1 MPILD
6 FKEIPIA
13 NTGKG
18 DQDTFELF
26 ARDFFH
32 ALGFEIEE
40 NPSRGADGGKDIIVI
55 EPLEGKIK
63 STKRRWI
70 VSCKHYAHSKKSV
83 SDKDEIDILG
93 RTRKFKAQGFIAFY
107 SRIPS
112 SGLMDT
118 FRRHEEEINIE
129 IWDNEKIENALIT
142 EESLQIVFQRYF
154 PKSYK
159 KWKDEDDTPKR
170 VFHSYSPLECCVC
183 KKDLLPERSGVV
195 AIAYT
200 YDEKTGQEYIGDVY
214 WACFGGHDRLM
225 ERKIFNETGMITG
238 WESIKDLSIPLVYVR
253 WFVATFNNLR
263 NGKNIFTDEAFEK
276 FKEFTLC
283 MSQIVVKETTPEQ
296 WERIQD
302 LTMIPGVFGGLGE

>member
-1 MPILD
+1 MPIID

-40 NPSRGADGGKDIIVI
+40 NPSRGADGGKDLVV
-55 EPLEGKIK
+55 LETLAGKIK

-70 VSCKHYAHSKKSV
+70 VSCKHFAHSKKAV
-83 SDKDEIDILG
+83 GDKDEIDVLG
-93 RTRKFKAQGFIAFY
+93 RVRKSKAHGFIAFY

-112 SGLMDT
+112 SGLMQTLKSHQD
-118 FRRHEEEINIE
+118 EIFVDV
-129 IWDNEKIENALIT
+129 WDNEKIENALIT
-142 EESLQIVFQRYF
+142 EESLQSVFQRYF
-154 PKSYK
+154 LKSYK
-159 KWKDEDDTPKR
+159 QWKDQDKTPKR
-170 VFHSYSPLECCVC
+170 VFHAYSPLECCVC

-195 AIAYT
+195 ALAIK
-200 YDEKTGQEYIGDVY
+200 YDKRGRAHINDVY
-214 WACFGGHDRLM
+214 WACQGGHDRIM
-225 ERKIFNETGMITG
+225 ESKIYNETKLLTS
-238 WESIKDLSIPLVYVR
+238 WESIRDLSIPLVYVR
-253 WFVATFNNLR
+253 WFIATFNNLR
-263 NGKNIFTDEAFEK
+263 GGRQIFSDDAFEK

-296 WERIQD
+296 WERIQT
-302 LTMIPGVFGGLGE
+302 LSMLPSSIGGLGG